1 MKTNALLGLTVL
13 SLLSSCSGAS
23 IPQESMD
30 GKIEITDGIGRKLI
44 VNPGS
49 YRKIV
54 CVGAGALRLYSYLG
68 DMSLLSGVEDID
80 NPDARE
86 KSTMPFEGVAR
97 PYYDANKDVLKGLP
111 SAGTGGPIAN
121 QQGPNLAKLIS
132 CEPDLIISDFETKEA
147 AEAMEKATGATVFTI
162 KYGKKAVFD
171 DTVHA
176 ILETLGTLLN
186 QQERANHLLSY
197 IEKETKALQE
207 KTKNVTDRP
216 NVYVGGIGNWG
227 QKDYLATHSTYPMF
241 HVANIKNVLSD
252 VTLAVAGQ
260 QDISKETFE
269 SLAPHMDKMILDA
282 AGMKQTLVAYQADKT
297 IFDNVKAVS
306 QGEVYLQL
314 PYNAY
319 YTNLEVSLM
328 NAYFDA
334 SSIYPSLFEGFDFE
348 GKCREILSTFNG
360 KDVYDFE
367 KSLPGN
373 YGGYQK
379 IDNFSSWCEQHI
391 GK

>member
-13 SLLSSCSGAS
+13 SLLSACSGAS

-80 NPDARE
+80 NPEVRE
-86 KSTMPFEGVAR
+86 NSTMPFEGVAR
-97 PYYDANKDVLKGLP
+97 PYYDANKDVLRGLP

-147 AEAMEKATGATVFTI
+147 AEAMEKATGAMVFTI
-162 KYGKKAVFD
+162 KYGRKAVFD
-171 DTVHA
+171 ETVHA
-176 ILETLGTLLN
+176 VLQTLGKLLDR
-186 QQERANHLLSY
+186 QDRANELLSY
-197 IEKETKALQE
+197 IEKETKTLQE
-207 KTKNVTDRP
+207 KTKDVTERP

-227 QKDYLATHSTYPMF
+227 QKDYLATHSAYPMF
-241 HVANIKNVLSD
+241 NVANIKNVLSD

-269 SLAPHMDKMILDA
+269 SLAPHVDKMILDA

-297 IFDNVKAVS
+297 IFDNVKAIS

-334 SSIYPSLFEGFDFE
+334 SSVYPSLFEGFDFE

-379 IDNFSSWCEQHI
+379 IDNFSSWCEEHI

>member
-1 MKTNALLGLTVL
+1 MKTNALLGLTAL

-147 AEAMEKATGATVFTI
+147 AEAMEKATGATVFTV
-162 KYGKKAVFD
+162 KYGKNAVFD
-171 DTVHA
+171 DTVHT

-197 IEKETKALQE
+197 IEKETEALQE

-227 QKDYLATHSTYPMF
+227 QKDYLATHSAYPMF
-241 HVANIKNVLSD
+241 NVANIKNVLSD

-314 PYNAY
+314 QYNAY

-334 SSIYPSLFEGFDFE
+334 SSVYPSLFEGFDFE
-348 GKCREILSTFNG
+348 GKCREILTAFNG
-360 KDVYDFE
+360 KDVYDLE
-367 KSLPGN
+367 KELSGN

-379 IDNFSSWCEQHI
+379 IDNFSSWCEEHI

>member
-1 MKTNALLGLTVL
+1 MKNIKPFALSILF
-13 SLLSSCSGAS
+13 SLSSCAGAS
-23 IPQESMD
+23 PKESD
-30 GKIEITDGIGRKLI
+30 ETNIEITDGIGRQLT
-44 VNPGS
+44 VSPGS
-49 YRKIV
+49 YRRIV

-80 NPDARE
+80 NPEVRE
-86 KSTMPFEGVAR
+86 NSTMPFEGVAR

-147 AEAMEKATGATVFTI
+147 SEAMEKATGAMVFTI
-162 KYGKKAVFD
+162 KYGRKAVFD
-171 DTVHA
+171 ETVHA
-176 ILETLGTLLN
+176 VLQTLGKLLDR
-186 QQERANHLLSY
+186 QDRANELLSY
-197 IEKETKALQE
+197 IEKETKTLQE

-227 QKDYLATHSTYPMF
+227 QKDYLATHSAYPMF
-241 HVANIKNVLSD
+241 NVANIKNVLSD

-297 IFDNVKAVS
+297 IFDNVKAIS

-334 SSIYPSLFEGFDFE
+334 SSVYPSLFEGFDFE

-379 IDNFSSWCEQHI
+379 IDNFSSWCEEHI